1 MKKNMK
7 QKLALVGAF
16 SVLALNRASAQSDI
30 TGVVDSLDGYL
41 TAAVAIGV
49 AILLFTLGR
58 AIVRKI
64 AR

>member
-1 MKKNMK
+1 MKKIKM
-7 QKLALVGAF
+7 LMVAGTVAATTF
-16 SVLALNRASAQSDI
+16 VASAQSDI